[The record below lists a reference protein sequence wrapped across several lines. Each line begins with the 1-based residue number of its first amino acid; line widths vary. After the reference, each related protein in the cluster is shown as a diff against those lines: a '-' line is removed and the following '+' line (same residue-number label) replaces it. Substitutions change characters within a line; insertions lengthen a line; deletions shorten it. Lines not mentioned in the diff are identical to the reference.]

1 MPRSRFCPRLPA
13 LALGVT
19 LVLGF
24 ASAAAVAQTGV
35 AQIEADG
42 MPLRLVYPTAARARP
57 MASGPFNLSV
67 APAAPEPATV
77 LRKQPWGEAEGEGG
91 VERVAVVMGDADA
104 KHCTRRMLHVSAK

>member
-1 MPRSRFCPRLPA
+1 MPRSRFRPLFPA

-57 MASGPFNLSV
+57 QRSRH
-67 APAAPEPATV
+67 
-77 LRKQPWGEAEGEGG
+77 LRRYRA
-91 VERVAVVMGDADA
+91 
-104 KHCTRRMLHVSAK
+104 RRRRGAGT